1 MPAPGQGR
9 APRLGLVVATGP
21 EAGDLALAAELALA
35 ARRAGAAVEIFAM
48 SAGVAALAAE
58 PERVA
63 ALLDAG
69 CDLVA
74 CQVSCAAAGLD
85 LAALGVSE
93 GSQDDHAALAG
104 RADRLLAFT

>member
-1 MPAPGQGR
+1 MPAR
-9 APRLGLVVATGP
+9 ARRLGLVVATAP
-21 EAGDLALAAELALA
+21 EAGDFPLAAALALA
-35 ARRAGAAVEIFAM
+35 ARRAGVAVELFAM

-74 CQVSCAAAGLD
+74 CQVSSAALGVD

-93 GSQDDHAALAG
+93 GSQDDHAAIAG
-104 RADRLLAFT
+104 RADRFLAFT